1 MSSSRIVLLPS
12 LLSCDFARLGEELA
26 ACKVAGAQQVHVDVM
41 DAHFVPNLT
50 LGPLFV
56 EAMRRSTDLVLD
68 VHLMMTDPLRYA
80 QAFRDAGADAI
91 TVHVEAVGPRSIDAT
106 IATLRGTGAQV
117 GLAFNPD
124 TDPALWWSALAQV
137 DQVML
142 MTVYPGFGGQAFI
155 PEVRPRIRA
164 VRERFP
170 ELPIQVDGGID
181 RATIPLVVADGAT
194 RLVCGSA
201 YFKDAQPAAFIRWAE
216 SGNYGDV

>member
-1 MSSSRIVLLPS
+1 MSTSPIVLLPS

-26 ACKVAGAQQVHVDVM
+26 ACQAAGAQQVHVDVM

-50 LGPLFV
+50 LGPLLV
-56 EAMRRSTDLVLD
+56 EAMRRSTDMVLD

-91 TVHVEAVGPRSIDAT
+91 TVHVEAVGPRSIDAS
-106 IATLRGTGAQV
+106 IAALRNTGAQV

-124 TDPALWWSALAQV
+124 TDPSLWWQALAQV

-164 VRERFP
+164 VRQRFP
-170 ELPIQVDGGID
+170 NLPILVDGGID
-181 RATIPLVVADGAT
+181 RSTIPLVVADGAN

-201 YFKDAQPAAFIRWAE
+201 YFKDAQPAEFIRWAE
-216 SGNYGDV
+216 SGKYNDV